1 MTEHIANVLTEHMFA
16 DGLIECGDNEETDNK
31 YRNITSKTGNDGI
44 AVLTLE
50 SNLPSPND
58 LPTSIGSYAYIRNGP
73 FMFRDYYDLDAIV
86 ISAYGQVIFSDGV
99 YHLMRSDYIS
109 S

>member
-1 MTEHIANVLTEHMFA
+1 MIRK
-16 DGLIECGDNEETDNK
+16 ETDNK

-44 AVLTLE
+44 AVLTLA

-58 LPTSIGSYAYIRNGP
+58 LPTSLGSFSCMRDGAIT
-73 FMFRDYYDLDAIV
+73 FMDHYDLDAIA
-86 ISAYGQVIFSDGV
+86 IGAYDRTIFADGV

>member
-16 DGLIECGDNEETDNK
+16 DGLIECGDKEETDNK
-31 YRNITSKTGNDGI
+31 YRNITRKPGHAGI
-44 AVLTLE
+44 AVLTLA